1 MAYNFV
7 QANGSRIIISNPLV
21 TSVPITL
28 SAWIRRDAV
37 ATETKSIF
45 VLAASNDEVNVRLT
59 SSNTLQAYMFFA
71 GGGGFAVA
79 TNGNVIAAS
88 AWTHVA
94 ARYSLSGSRLTVS
107 AYVNGVKGTDGS
119 SAVTFS
125 QGAFVAM
132 QIASYGGTA
141 VFGGDIADAGAWNS
155 ALSDTEIVSLSQG
168 ISCRNIKPQSLTFY
182 APLIRNPNDIRNN
195 RTLTLVNSPTVSNHP
210 RIYT

>member
-7 QANGSRIIISNPLV
+7 QANGSRIIVSNPLV

-37 ATETKSIF
+37 STGSRTIF
-45 VLAASNDEVNVRLT
+45 VLNASNDEVLVRLT

-71 GGGGFAVA
+71 NGGAFAIA
-79 TNGNVIAAS
+79 TNGNIIAAS

-94 ARYSLSGSRLTVS
+94 ARYSLSGSSLTISV
-107 AYVNGVKGTDGS
+107 YVNGVRGTDGS

-125 QGAFVAM
+125 QGAFTGM
-132 QIASYGGTA
+132 QIASYGGTN
-141 VFGGDIADAGAWNS
+141 VFGGDIADAGAWNT

-168 ISCRNIKPQSLTFY
+168 ISCRNVNPQSLRFY

-195 RTLTLVNSPTVSNHP
+195 RTLTLVNSPTVSSHP

>member
-7 QANGSRIIISNPLV
+7 QANSSRIIISNSLV

-37 ATETKSIF
+37 ATGTRTIF
-45 VLAASNDEVNVRLT
+45 LLSASNDEISLRLT
-59 SSNTLQAYMFFA
+59 SSNTLQSLMFFA
-71 GGGGFAVA
+71 GGGGFAIS
-79 TNGNVIAAS
+79 TNGNIIAAS
-88 AWTHVA
+88 TWTHVA
-94 ARYSLSGSRLTVS
+94 ARYSLSGSRLTISV
-107 AYVNGVKGTDGS
+107 YVNGVKGTDGS

-125 QGAFVAM
+125 QGALTGM

-141 VFGGDIADAGAWNS
+141 VFGGDIADAGAWNT

-168 ISCRNIKPQSLTFY
+168 ISCRNVNPQSLRFY

-195 RTLTLVNSPTVSNHP
+195 RTLTLVNSPTVSSHP
-210 RIYT
+210 RIYA